1 MENKPR
7 ISVIMAV
14 YNSAAFLDEAVA
26 SLQRQTLE
34 EWELI
39 AVDDVSTDSSFQCLE
54 KWAAAD
60 PRIRVFQMPENGGA
74 GAVRDFAIQQAQGE
88 FIAIFDADDVC
99 EPERFE
105 KQIAFLRAN
114 PEAVCVGAQT
124 VMIDERGLPSG
135 TKTFP
140 TDSNALYQMMYTAI
154 PIQLPTLMVNTARL
168 PDNFDW
174 FEGWRYSEDSLL
186 FFKLAYYGNI
196 ANLPDFLLKYRYY
209 PQSTSYRKAKTF
221 FYETWKSRG
230 IARSRYGY
238 KPSARARVVSGM
250 QFIVVSLL
258 PARCIPFVYKLIRR
272 LMLILSGHHEK

>member
-1 MENKPR
+1 MKNKPI

-14 YNSAAFLDEAVA
+14 YNSEAFLDEAIA
-26 SLQRQTLE
+26 SLQRQTVE
-34 EWELI
+34 SWELI

-54 KWAAAD
+54 KWAAEES
-60 PRIRVFQMPENGGA
+60 RIRVFQMPENGGA
-74 GAVRDFAIQQAQGE
+74 GAVRDFAIQQATGE

-114 PEAVCVGAQT
+114 PKVVCVGAQT
-124 VMIDERGLPSG
+124 MMVDERGRPSG

-140 TDSNALYQMMYTAI
+140 TDPDALYKMMYTAI
-154 PIQLPTLMVNTARL
+154 PIQLPTLMVNTATL
-168 PDNFDW
+168 PDHFSW

-186 FFKLAYYGNI
+186 FFKLAYYGDI

-209 PQSTSYRKAKTF
+209 PKSTSYRKAKTF

-230 IARSRYGY
+230 IARRLYGY
-238 KPSARARVVSGM
+238 KPSVRARVVSGL

-258 PARCIPFVYKLIRR
+258 PARCIPFIYKLIRR
-272 LMLILSGHHEK
+272 IMLNLSGHHEK